1 MERCKFCEGEQ
12 LLKAGSIRG
21 IMRYRCVSCNKTQ
34 IDRDNRVKYTEREK
48 RFALKLYLEGNGFRR
63 IERILTDFFDKR
75 FRNQTI
81 MFWIKSYGKEIEE
94 RQKNIKRT
102 IGDIDILEMDELHT
116 FVKKRGIK

>member
-1 MERCKFCEGEQ
+1 MKRCKFCKGEQ

-21 IMRYRCVSCNKTQ
+21 KRRYKCISCNKTQ
-34 IDRDNRVKYTEREK
+34 INGDNRIKYTEKEK
-48 RFALKLYLEGNGFRR
+48 RIALKLYLEGNGFRR

-81 MFWIKSYGKEIEE
+81 MFWIKSFGREGDQRE
-94 RQKNIKRT
+94 KNIKRV